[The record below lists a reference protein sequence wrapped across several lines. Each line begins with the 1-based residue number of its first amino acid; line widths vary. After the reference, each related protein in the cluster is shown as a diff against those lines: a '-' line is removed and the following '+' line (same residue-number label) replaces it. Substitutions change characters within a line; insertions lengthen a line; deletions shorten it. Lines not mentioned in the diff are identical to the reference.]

1 MMEKILPYFAIA
13 ILAIFVLVSRVFTPI
28 WLLVLAIFILWQY
41 RRTKEIRPLFF
52 ASFFLLCAYLI
63 IYYFAIL
70 IPFIIGVGV
79 AYIVAPL
86 IDKLERKKIPRILA
100 ILMVLLPLIAIVP
113 FILFLLTVNLIGE
126 VKILIEKLPELIGRS
141 KLVINGLIQRLDTI
155 GVTINQD
162 IVLNAIN
169 NYFGTLL
176 NGLLQTILQ
185 IGQGVKGIIFLLYNF
200 ILTPVVS
207 YIVLADREKIAQ
219 WIRNLLPEEEQQG
232 FNNFIKKLN
241 VSFSRYFRGQFILM
255 VVVGFIIGALLWLAG
270 IRYYVFLG
278 IVAGLCNLI
287 PNVGFVLS
295 LIIAIIVGFFTP
307 PPTITLIK
315 ILLIYLGEQLLEN
328 FILGPIIIGKAAR
341 LNPAIVILALI
352 LGGTIAGFW
361 GLVLAVPI
369 IIFLREFLNQ
379 FFGLRL

>member
-1 MMEKILPYFAIA
+1 MPYFAIA
-13 ILAIFVLVSRVFTPI
+13 ILLIFVLVSRVFTPV

-41 RRTKEIRPLFF
+41 RRTKEIRPVFF
-52 ASFFLLCAYLI
+52 ATLFLLGGYVI
-63 IYYFAIL
+63 IYYFSIL
-70 IPFIIGVGV
+70 IPFIIGTGI

-86 IDKLERKKIPRILA
+86 IDRLEQKKIPRALA
-100 ILMVLLPLIAIVP
+100 ILVVILPLIALVP
-113 FILFLLTVNLIGE
+113 FIIFLLVINLIGE
-126 VKILIEKLPELIGRS
+126 IKILIEKIPELVDQS
-141 KLVINGLIQRLDTI
+141 KVFFSGIIQRLAAVGI
-155 GVTINQD
+155 ILNQE

-200 ILTPVVS
+200 ILTPIIS
-207 YIVLADREKIAQ
+207 YILLADREKIAE
-219 WIRNLLPEEEQQG
+219 WVKNLLPEEEHQG
-232 FNNFIKKLN
+232 FNSFIKKLN

-255 VVVGFIIGALLWLAG
+255 IVVGFIIGFMLWLLG

-287 PNVGFVLS
+287 PNVGFVLG
-295 LIIAIIVGFFTP
+295 LVIAIFVGLFTP
-307 PPTITLIK
+307 PAMITIIK
-315 ILLIYLGEQLLEN
+315 ILAVYLGEQLLEN
-328 FILGPIIIGKAAR
+328 LFLGPVIIGKAAR
-341 LNPAIVILALI
+341 LNPAIVMLALI

-361 GLVLAVPI
+361 GLILAVPVV
-369 IIFLREFLNQ
+369 IFIREFLNH

>member
-1 MMEKILPYFAIA
+1 LPYFAIA
-13 ILAIFVLVSRVFTPI
+13 ILLIFVLVSRVFTPV

-41 RRTKEIRPLFF
+41 RRTKEIRPVFF
-52 ASFFLLCAYLI
+52 ATLFLLGGYVI
-63 IYYFAIL
+63 IYYFSIL
-70 IPFIIGVGV
+70 IPFIIGTGI

-86 IDKLERKKIPRILA
+86 IDRLEQKKIPRALA
-100 ILMVLLPLIAIVP
+100 ILVVILPLIALVP
-113 FILFLLTVNLIGE
+113 FIIFLLVINLIGE
-126 VKILIEKLPELIGRS
+126 IKILIEKIPELVDQS
-141 KLVINGLIQRLDTI
+141 KVFFSGIIQRLAAVGI
-155 GVTINQD
+155 ILNQE

-200 ILTPVVS
+200 ILTPIIS
-207 YIVLADREKIAQ
+207 YILLADREKIAE
-219 WIRNLLPEEEQQG
+219 WVKNLLPEEEHQG
-232 FNNFIKKLN
+232 FNSFIKKLN

-255 VVVGFIIGALLWLAG
+255 IVVGFIIGFMLWLLG

-287 PNVGFVLS
+287 PNVGFVLG
-295 LIIAIIVGFFTP
+295 LVIAIFVGLFTP
-307 PPTITLIK
+307 PAMITIIK
-315 ILLIYLGEQLLEN
+315 ILAVYLGEQLLEN
-328 FILGPIIIGKAAR
+328 LFLGPVIIGKAAR
-341 LNPAIVILALI
+341 LNPAIVMLALI

-361 GLVLAVPI
+361 GLILAVPVV
-369 IIFLREFLNQ
+369 IFIREFLNH

>member
-1 MMEKILPYFAIA
+1 MEKILPYFAIA

>member
-219 WIRNLLPEEEQQG
+219 WIKNLLPEEEQQG

>member
-1 MMEKILPYFAIA
+1 MERILPYFAIA
-13 ILAIFVLVSRVFTPI
+13 ILLIFVLVSRVFTPV

-41 RRTKEIRPLFF
+41 RRTKEIRPVFF
-52 ASFFLLCAYLI
+52 ATLFLLGGYVI
-63 IYYFAIL
+63 IYYFSIL
-70 IPFIIGVGV
+70 IPFIIGTGI

-86 IDKLERKKIPRILA
+86 IDRLEQKKIPRALA
-100 ILMVLLPLIAIVP
+100 ILVVILPLIALVP
-113 FILFLLTVNLIGE
+113 FIIFLLVINLIGE
-126 VKILIEKLPELIGRS
+126 IKILIEKIPELVDQS
-141 KLVINGLIQRLDTI
+141 KVFFSGIIQRLAAVGI
-155 GVTINQD
+155 ILNQE

-200 ILTPVVS
+200 ILTPIIS
-207 YIVLADREKIAQ
+207 YILLADREKIAE
-219 WIRNLLPEEEQQG
+219 WVKNLLPEEEHQG
-232 FNNFIKKLN
+232 FNSFIKKLN

-255 VVVGFIIGALLWLAG
+255 IVVGFIIGFMLWLLG

-287 PNVGFVLS
+287 PNVGFVLG
-295 LIIAIIVGFFTP
+295 LVIAIFVGLFTP
-307 PPTITLIK
+307 PAMITIIK
-315 ILLIYLGEQLLEN
+315 ILAVYLGEQLLEN
-328 FILGPIIIGKAAR
+328 LFLGPVIIGKAAR
-341 LNPAIVILALI
+341 LNPAIVMLALI

-361 GLVLAVPI
+361 GLILAVPVV
-369 IIFLREFLNQ
+369 IFIREFLNH